1 MQTNSK
7 ETEMIRILQKEAEA
21 EFAAARIKSGFRFTG
36 EQVKFLIYL
45 MDKHGDD
52 FKVFI
57 LLWDIIYDPF
67 SGSYRMTLYT
77 PLREQLTC
85 FWSFLYS
92 STLTLHTPPAG

>member
-57 LLWDIIYDPF
+57 LLYVAL
-67 SGSYRMTLYT
+67 S
-77 PLREQLTC
+77 
-85 FWSFLYS
+85 
-92 STLTLHTPPAG
+92 